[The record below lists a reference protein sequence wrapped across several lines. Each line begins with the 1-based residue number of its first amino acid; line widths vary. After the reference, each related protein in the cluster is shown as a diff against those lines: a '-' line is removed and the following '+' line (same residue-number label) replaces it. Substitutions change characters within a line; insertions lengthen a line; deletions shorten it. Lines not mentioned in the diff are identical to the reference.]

1 MSFFDHQALP
11 SAPAPAPSTL
21 PPRTQNRL
29 WGGLVALLLLAVVI
43 GAALLF

>member
-21 PPRTQNRL
+21 PARLQIRL
-29 WGGLVALLLLAVVI
+29 WGGLFALLLLAVVI
-43 GAALLF
+43 GSALLF